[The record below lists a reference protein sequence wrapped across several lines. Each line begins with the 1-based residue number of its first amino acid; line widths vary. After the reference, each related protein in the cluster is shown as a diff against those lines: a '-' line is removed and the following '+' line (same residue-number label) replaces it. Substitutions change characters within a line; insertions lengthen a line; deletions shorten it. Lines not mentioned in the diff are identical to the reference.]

1 MKSILQT
8 TAIAAMLAMSASVFQ
23 AAHAADTGPA
33 TAQPTVS
40 DRMST
45 AREAIKANKWQSAIA
60 ELRLAVRDE
69 PKNADA
75 HNLLGYSYRKQA
87 KPDLPKSFEHY
98 NIALKLDPMHKG
110 THHYIGVAYL
120 MDKKPVEADKHLAL
134 LEKAC
139 GNRTC
144 PEYQDLA
151 KTIAT
156 YKTTGSADTSFAT
169 Y

>member
-1 MKSILQT
+1 MTLKMQM
-8 TAIAAMLAMSASVFQ
+8 AMMGAFLTLSSTLFQ
-23 AAHAADTGPA
+23 AAYAADPGPS
-33 TAQPTVS
+33 TLQPTAS
-40 DRMST
+40 ERMSS
-45 AREAIKANKWQSAIA
+45 ARDAIKANKWQSAIA

-98 NIALKLDPMHKG
+98 NIALKIDPMHKG

-120 MDKKPVEADKHLAL
+120 MDKKPAEADKHLAL

-139 GNRTC
+139 SNRTC

>member
-1 MKSILQT
+1 MKSKILKGVLVAFLAISA
-8 TAIAAMLAMSASVFQ
+8 TAFQ
-23 AAHAADTGPA
+23 AAHAADTPS
-33 TAQPTVS
+33 TPQPNAS
-40 DRMST
+40 DRLDI
-45 AREAIKANKWQSAIA
+45 AREAIKANKWPIAIA

-87 KPDLPKSFEHY
+87 KPDMAKSFEHY
-98 NIALKLDPMHKG
+98 NTALKIDPMHKG

-120 MDKKPVEADKHLAL
+120 MDKKPAEADKHLAL

-144 PEYQDLA
+144 PEYKDLA
-151 KTIAT
+151 KTIT
-156 YKTTGSADTSFAT
+156 QYKANGDSSSSFAV

>member
-1 MKSILQT
+1 MTLKMQM
-8 TAIAAMLAMSASVFQ
+8 AMGAVFLALSSTVFQ
-23 AAHAADTGPA
+23 AAHAADAGPS
-33 TAQPTVS
+33 TTQPTAS
-40 DRMST
+40 ERMSS
-45 AREAIKANKWQSAIA
+45 ARDAIKANKWQSAIA

-87 KPDLPKSFEHY
+87 KPDLSKSFEHY
-98 NIALKLDPMHKG
+98 NIALKIDPMHKG

-120 MDKKPVEADKHLAL
+120 MDKKPAEADKHLAL

>member
-1 MKSILQT
+1 MKSTIRT
-8 TAIAAMLAMSASVFQ
+8 SAAAALLVLSTVAFQ
-23 AAHAADTGPA
+23 AARAADSAPA
-33 TAQPTVS
+33 IAQPTAS
-40 DRMST
+40 ERMST
-45 AREAIKANKWQSAIA
+45 AREFIKANQWTKAIT
-60 ELRLAVRDE
+60 ELKLAVRDE

-75 HNLLGYSYRKQA
+75 QNLLGYSYRKQA

-98 NIALKLDPMHKG
+98 NLALKLDPMHKN

-120 MDKKPVEADKHLAL
+120 MDKKPAEADKHLAL

-144 PEYQDLA
+144 AEYLDLA
-151 KTIAT
+151 KTIAAF
-156 YKTTGSADTSFAT
+156 KATGSTDTSFAT

>member
-1 MKSILQT
+1 MRSNIQNTVL
-8 TAIAAMLAMSASVFQ
+8 TALIAISATAFQ
-23 AAHAADTGPA
+23 CAHAADAGPA
-33 TAQPTVS
+33 TDQPSAS
-40 DRMST
+40 DRMSS
-45 AREAIKANKWQSAIA
+45 ARNAIKASKWTNAIA
-60 ELRLAVRDE
+60 HLRLAVREE

-98 NIALKLDPMHKG
+98 NLALKIDPMHKG

-120 MDKKPVEADKHLAL
+120 MDNKPAEADKHLAL
-134 LEKAC
+134 LEKSC

-144 PEYQDLA
+144 PEYLDLA
-151 KTIAT
+151 KTIGQ
-156 YKTTGSADTSFAT
+156 YKANGGSNSEFAV

>member
-1 MKSILQT
+1 MTLKILKGVLVAFLAISATAFQT
-8 TAIAAMLAMSASVFQ
+8 
-23 AAHAADTGPA
+23 AHAADTPGSS
-33 TAQPTVS
+33 QPTTS
-40 DRMST
+40 DRMDI
-45 AREAIKANKWQSAIA
+45 AREAIKANKWSAAIA

-87 KPDLPKSFEHY
+87 KPDMAKSFEHY
-98 NIALKLDPMHKG
+98 NTALKIDPMHKG

-120 MDKKPVEADKHLAL
+120 MDKKPAEADKHLAL

-144 PEYQDLA
+144 PEYKDLA
-151 KTIAT
+151 KTIT
-156 YKTTGSADTSFAT
+156 QYKSNGDSSSSFAV

>member
-1 MKSILQT
+1 MKPSLQNALFAT
-8 TAIAAMLAMSASVFQ
+8 LFVVSTALFQ
-23 AAHAADTGPA
+23 GAHAADTGPS
-33 TAQPTVS
+33 TPQPTAS
-40 DRMST
+40 DRMSI
-45 AREAIKANKWQSAIA
+45 ARDAIKANKWTVAIA

-120 MDKKPVEADKHLAL
+120 MDKKPAEADKHLAL

-144 PEYQDLA
+144 AEYQDLA
-151 KTIAT
+151 KTIVQ
-156 YKTTGSADTSFAT
+156 YKANGSTNSDFAT

>member
-1 MKSILQT
+1 MTFMFQNA
-8 TAIAAMLAMSASVFQ
+8 AIAALLSISAGVFQ
-23 AAHAADTGPA
+23 SAHAADTGPA
-33 TAQPTVS
+33 TEQPTAS

-45 AREAIKANKWQSAIA
+45 ARDAIKVNKWPSAIA

-98 NIALKLDPMHKG
+98 NIALKIDPMHKG

-120 MDKKPVEADKHLAL
+120 MDKKPADADKHLAL

-139 GNRTC
+139 GNRSC

>member
-1 MKSILQT
+1 MKSIIQSALFATLLTVGAAVLQG
-8 TAIAAMLAMSASVFQ
+8 AY
-23 AAHAADTGPA
+23 AADTGPS
-33 TAQPTVS
+33 TPQPTAS
-40 DRMST
+40 DRMSI
-45 AREAIKANKWQSAIA
+45 ARDAIKANKWSVAIA

-87 KPDLPKSFEHY
+87 KPDMAKSFEHY
-98 NIALKLDPMHKG
+98 NTALKLDPMHKG

-120 MDKKPVEADKHLAL
+120 MDKKPAEADKHLAL
-134 LEKAC
+134 LEKSC

-144 PEYQDLA
+144 PEYLDLA
-151 KTIAT
+151 KTIAAF
-156 YKTTGSADTSFAT
+156 KATGSTDTSFAT

>member
-1 MKSILQT
+1 MKSSFQ
-8 TAIAAMLAMSASVFQ
+8 ASVVATLLAVSALAFEHAQ
-23 AAHAADTGPA
+23 AADTGPA
-33 TAQPTVS
+33 TTQPTAS

-45 AREAIKANKWQSAIA
+45 ARDAIKANQWSQAIA

-120 MDKKPVEADKHLAL
+120 MDKKPAEADKHLAL

-151 KTIAT
+151 KTIAQ
-156 YKTTGSADTSFAT
+156 YKSSGAASSDF
-169 Y
+169 YVY

>member
-1 MKSILQT
+1 MKFIICT
-8 TAIAAMLAMSASVFQ
+8 TAMAALLNLSSVTFQ
-23 AAHAADTGPA
+23 AAQAADSAPMA
-33 TAQPTVS
+33 AQPTVG
-40 DRMST
+40 DRIST
-45 AREAIKANKWQSAIA
+45 ARDAIKANQWTKAIA
-60 ELRLAVRDE
+60 ELKLAVRDE

-75 HNLLGYSYRKQA
+75 QNLLGYSYRKQA

-98 NIALKLDPMHKG
+98 NLALKIDPMHKG

-120 MDKKPVEADKHLAL
+120 MDKKPAEADKHLAL

-151 KTIAT
+151 KTIAQ
-156 YKTTGSADTSFAT
+156 YKGNGSANSDFAT